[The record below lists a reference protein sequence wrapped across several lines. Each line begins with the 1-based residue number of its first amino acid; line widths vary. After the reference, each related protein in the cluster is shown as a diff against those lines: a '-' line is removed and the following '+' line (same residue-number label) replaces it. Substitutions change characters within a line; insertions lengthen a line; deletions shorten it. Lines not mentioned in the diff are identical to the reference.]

1 MPVEIAPGEALGFLQ
16 SAVEAI
22 AARDGRALVALDG
35 MAAGGKTT
43 LAGRLARAVD
53 GCTLVH
59 MDDFFLP
66 QEKRTRAHYERTL
79 AWADVARVRDEVLA
93 PLRRGED
100 AVYRPYVHHPEPR
113 FLPPVRIAKD
123 ARVVIVEGAYALNPA
138 LFPFYSLR
146 VLMCVSPETQRAR
159 ILERN
164 GQALLSRF
172 LSEWIPMENRHIDAH
187 ALLGRADMIIRVP

>member
-1 MPVEIAPGEALGFLQ
+1 MPREIAPEQALCALK

-22 AARDGRALVALDG
+22 IARDGRALVALDG
-35 MAAGGKTT
+35 MAASGKTT
-43 LAGRLARAVD
+43 LAGQLYRAVD
-53 GCTLVH
+53 GCAVVH

-66 QEKRTRAHYERTL
+66 QEKRTRERYERTL
-79 AWADVARVRDEVLA
+79 AWADVERVRDEVLS
-93 PLRRGED
+93 PLQSGRD

-113 FLPPVRIAKD
+113 FLPPVRIAGD
-123 ARVVIVEGAYALNPA
+123 TRAVIVEGAYALNPA

-146 VLMCVSPETQRAR
+146 AVMCVSPATQRER

-187 ALLGRADMIIRVP
+187 ALQGRADVIVRVP